1 MTDPRQRNTGF
12 RLWIILLGIALFFWL
27 GKEDNDVLGVTTLGL
42 ILAGTSVWRLI
53 FLRRRL
59 DFTASGKLSAHLGLL
74 AGICVG
80 ALSSFFAAL
89 LMLLKDLR
97 HGHIFP
103 DYPPELIIAT
113 LERLPAW
120 SLAGGL
126 IGLGLSLLFM
136 VYVGVRLRKRQL
148 PRATIRRL

>member
-1 MTDPRQRNTGF
+1 MTDQRQRNTGF
-12 RLWIILLGIALFFWL
+12 RLWLILLGIALFFWL
-27 GKEDNDVLGVTTLGL
+27 GKEDNDVVVVTALGL
-42 ILAGTSVWRLI
+42 ILAGTTVWWLI

-59 DFTASGKLSAHLGLL
+59 DIRATGKLSVHLGIL
-74 AGICVG
+74 AGICSG
-80 ALSSFFAAL
+80 AFTSFFAAL

-113 LERLPAW
+113 LERLPPW

-126 IGLGLSLLFM
+126 IGLGLSLLFG
-136 VYVGVRLRKRQL
+136 VCVGARHRKR
-148 PRATIRRL
+148 

>member
-1 MTDPRQRNTGF
+1 MTDQRQRNTRF
-12 RLWIILLGIALFFWL
+12 RLWLILLGIALFFWL
-27 GKEDNDVLGVTTLGL
+27 GKEDNDVLAVTALGL
-42 ILAGTSVWRLI
+42 ILAGTTVWWLI

-59 DFTASGKLSAHLGLL
+59 DNRATGKLSVHLGML
-74 AGICVG
+74 AGICAG
-80 ALSSFFAAL
+80 ALASFFAAL

-113 LERLPAW
+113 LERLPPW

-126 IGLGLSLLFM
+126 IGLGLSLLFR
-136 VYVGVRLRKRQL
+136 VCVGARGRK
-148 PRATIRRL
+148 P

>member
-1 MTDPRQRNTGF
+1 MTDPQERHTGF
-12 RLWIILLGIALFFWL
+12 RLWLIALGIALFFWL
-27 GKEDNDVLGVTTLGL
+27 GKEDNDVLVVTALGL
-42 ILAGTSVWRLI
+42 ILAGTAVWWII
-53 FLRRRL
+53 FLRRR
-59 DFTASGKLSAHLGLL
+59 TEITGKEKFSVQRGIL
-74 AGICVG
+74 AGICFG

-113 LERLPAW
+113 LERLPPW

-126 IGLGLSLLFM
+126 IGLGLSLLFS
-136 VYVGVRLRKRQL
+136 VYVGVRGCKR
-148 PRATIRRL
+148 

>member
-1 MTDPRQRNTGF
+1 MTNQRQINTGF
-12 RLWIILLGIALFFWL
+12 RLWLILLGIALFLWL
-27 GKEDNDVLGVTTLGL
+27 GKEDNDVLAVTALGL
-42 ILAGTSVWRLI
+42 MLAGTAVWRLI
-53 FLRRRL
+53 FLQRRI
-59 DFTASGKLSAHLGLL
+59 DVTAIGKFALQRGIL
-74 AGICVG
+74 AGTCFG

-89 LMLLKDLR
+89 LMLLKDVR

-126 IGLGLSLLFM
+126 IGLGLSLLFR
-136 VYVGVRLRKRQL
+136 VYVGARGHKQ
-148 PRATIRRL
+148 

>member
-1 MTDPRQRNTGF
+1 MTGQRQRNTGF
-12 RLWIILLGIALFFWL
+12 RLWLILLGIALFFWL
-27 GKEDNDVLGVTTLGL
+27 GKEDSDVVAVTALGL
-42 ILAGTSVWRLI
+42 ILAGSTVWWLI
-53 FLRRRL
+53 FLRRRS
-59 DFTASGKLSAHLGLL
+59 DIRASGKPCAYLGILG
-74 AGICVG
+74 GICVG

-126 IGLGLSLLFM
+126 IGLGVSLLFG
-136 VYVGVRLRKRQL
+136 VCVGARGRNQ
-148 PRATIRRL
+148 

>member
-1 MTDPRQRNTGF
+1 MAGQRQRHTGF
-12 RLWIILLGIALFFWL
+12 RLWLILLGIALFFWL
-27 GKEDNDVLGVTTLGL
+27 GKEDNHVLGVITLGL
-42 ILAGTSVWRLI
+42 ILAGTSVWWLI
-53 FLRRRL
+53 FLRRRS
-59 DFTASGKLSAHLGLL
+59 DIAASGKLSVQLGIL

-97 HGHIFP
+97 HAHIFP

-113 LERLPAW
+113 LERLPPW

-126 IGLGLSLLFM
+126 IGLGLSLLIG
-136 VYVGVRLRKRQL
+136 VCVGALRRE
-148 PRATIRRL
+148 R

>member
-1 MTDPRQRNTGF
+1 MTGQRQRNTGF
-12 RLWIILLGIALFFWL
+12 RLWLVLLGIALFFWL
-27 GKEDNDVLGVTTLGL
+27 GREDNEVLGVTTLGL

-59 DFTASGKLSAHLGLL
+59 DTASGRLYVHLGILG
-74 AGICVG
+74 GICVG

-126 IGLGLSLLFM
+126 IGLGLSLLFR
-136 VYVGVRLRKRQL
+136 VCVGARGRK
-148 PRATIRRL
+148 P

>member
-1 MTDPRQRNTGF
+1 MTGQRQRNTGF
-12 RLWIILLGIALFFWL
+12 RLWLILLGIALFFWL
-27 GKEDNDVLGVTTLGL
+27 GKEDSDVVAVTALGL
-42 ILAGTSVWRLI
+42 ILAGSTVWWLI
-53 FLRRRL
+53 FLRRRS
-59 DFTASGKLSAHLGLL
+59 DIRASGKPCAHLGILG
-74 AGICVG
+74 GICVG

-126 IGLGLSLLFM
+126 IGLGLSLLFG
-136 VYVGVRLRKRQL
+136 VYVGARGRNQ
-148 PRATIRRL
+148 